1 MHRDFRGLQR
11 MLLATLDVNN
21 TSAFYYIIGV
31 LHLSCR
37 RGYYLKGVAR
47 IGFSCGGNE
56 VVIKMFVKSTNE
68 KGALLEPANMD
79 EKAKL
84 AEAERLVMFYN
95 KNALSVHKESVQ
107 CETLWLPLYCD
118 ASSFPAN
125 SKR

>member
-37 RGYYLKGVAR
+37 RGYYLKGVAH
-47 IGFSCGGNE
+47 IGFSCGGNK

-68 KGALLEPANMD
+68 KGALLEPADMD

-84 AEAERLVMFYN
+84 ATQVVDEAERLVMFYN
-95 KNALSVHKESVQ
+95 KNALSVRAQRK
-107 CETLWLPLYCD
+107 CTMIM
-118 ASSFPAN
+118 
-125 SKR
+125 